1 MLYYSKPG
9 RQNCSL
15 VTVTALHCGK
25 MFHAVTSI
33 GYWCFWQIL
42 QVIQV
47 HVLII
52 LYTIQALLLLMDPA
66 TPLLNSTQITKLNQ
80 IIVWSSV
87 MWMWMILQCI
97 TVTHGTALL
106 KSTYHSDSQ
115 HDKNLLT
122 AHIHFCFLPA
132 DSVTIDT
139 VYEYNQTHLHRA
151 DSNSRC
157 FLCVR
162 TEENLHRSLH
172 LIQDTLQ
179 HCVYRSIQK
188 IL

>member
-1 MLYYSKPG
+1 
-9 RQNCSL
+9 
-15 VTVTALHCGK
+15 
-25 MFHAVTSI
+25 
-33 GYWCFWQIL
+33 
-42 QVIQV
+42 
-47 HVLII
+47 
-52 LYTIQALLLLMDPA
+52 
-66 TPLLNSTQITKLNQ
+66 
-80 IIVWSSV
+80 
-87 MWMWMILQCI
+87 MILQCI
-97 TVTHGTALL
+97 TVRHMTALL
-106 KSTYHSDSQ
+106 VSSYHSDSQ

-132 DSVTIDT
+132 DSVTLDT

-188 IL
+188 IHLKTLQLIALLYDHFKIKYFNNSPVESANDFDFHVSSVQ